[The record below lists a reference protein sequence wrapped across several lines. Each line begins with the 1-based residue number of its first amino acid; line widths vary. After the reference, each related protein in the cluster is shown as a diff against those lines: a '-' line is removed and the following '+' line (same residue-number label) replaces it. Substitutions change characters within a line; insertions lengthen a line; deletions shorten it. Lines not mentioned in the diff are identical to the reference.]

1 MFFCILFIFFLLC
14 SSVWDCLRLKE
25 IRIVLNSKNEATMS
39 LYGASQVATDSLIAQ
54 INSRCKLPMQRRKNR
69 KILYENEILE
79 ANKLAPEGVVT

>member
-1 MFFCILFIFFLLC
+1 
-14 SSVWDCLRLKE
+14 
-25 IRIVLNSKNEATMS
+25 MS